1 MKNKINCRSVQ
12 FLGDEL
18 TPISLYKRLREHYST
33 LFLLEASDYHGK
45 EKSTSIIAF
54 DSLYSFSVQDN
65 QISYDYGNEKQ
76 FEDVNRDIVP
86 LVNQFMDKI
95 EITGNDTELEHN
107 GLYGYTGFD
116 AISYFDTVELN
127 AEACDTIPEMEY
139 HFCRFILIINPF
151 DQQFTLIEN
160 LPEGEKSKLNLVQE
174 ILYTEAGELGS
185 FNRKGEEST
194 PLTDEE
200 YMSMVTRGKE
210 HCHRG
215 DVFQIVLSRRF
226 TQKFEGDDLNL
237 YRALRSINP
246 SPYLFYFNFGDFK
259 IIGSSPEAEIIVKDN
274 EAQIHPIAGTYRR
287 SGDDATD
294 KKRAEDLSNDP
305 KEVAEHIMLVDL
317 ARNDLSRNCT
327 DVSVERFKE
336 VQYFSHVIH
345 LVSNVIGK
353 LKNESESIQ
362 IYTDTFPAGTLSGA
376 PKYRAIQLIDSY
388 EPHRRGFYGGA
399 IGYFGFNGSVN
410 HAIIIRSFLSIN
422 DTLHYQAG
430 AGVVI
435 SSKEESERDEVNN
448 KLAALKVAIEKAE
461 EL

>member
-1 MKNKINCRSVQ
+1 MNKKIFCQSSQ

-18 TPISLYKRLREHYST
+18 TPISLFKRLREHYST

-45 EKSTSIIAF
+45 ENGTSIIAF
-54 DSLYSFSVQDN
+54 DSLYSFTVENN
-65 QISYDYGNEKQ
+65 QICYDFGNEQQ

-86 LVNQFMDKI
+86 LVNQFMNRI
-95 EITGNDTELEHN
+95 EITGTEKELQHN

-116 AISYFDTVELN
+116 SISYFDTVELQGKKKD
-127 AEACDTIPEMEY
+127 EIPEMEY
-139 HFCRFILIINPF
+139 HFCRFLLIMNPF
-151 DQQFTLIEN
+151 NQEFTLIEN

-174 ILYTEAGELGS
+174 LLYTDSGSVGS
-185 FNRKGEEST
+185 FKRVGEETT
-194 PLTDEE
+194 PLTDQQ
-200 YMSMVTRGKE
+200 YMDMVTRGKE

-226 TQKFEGDDLNL
+226 SQDFEGDDLNL

-246 SPYLFYFNFGDFK
+246 SPYLFYFNFGDFR

-274 EAQIHPIAGTYRR
+274 EAQIHPIAGTYKR
-287 SGDDATD
+287 SGHDETD
-294 KKRAEDLSNDP
+294 QQRAMELSNDP
-305 KEVAEHIMLVDL
+305 KEVSEHIMLVDL

-327 DVSVERFKE
+327 NVTVDRFKE
-336 VQYFSHVIH
+336 IQYFSHVIH
-345 LVSNVIGK
+345 LVSNVVGT
-353 LKNESESIQ
+353 LRDESESIQ

-376 PKYRAIQLIDSY
+376 PKYRAIQLIDGY

-399 IGYFGFNGSVN
+399 IGYFGFNGTVN
-410 HAIIIRSFLSIN
+410 HAIMIRSFLSTN
-422 DTLHYQAG
+422 ETLHYQAG

-435 SSKEESERDEVNN
+435 SSKEESEKDEVNN
-448 KLAALKVAIEKAE
+448 KLAALKAAIIKAE